1 MSLRVLVRGV
11 GDIGSA
17 VAHRVFSAG
26 FHVVMH
32 DDPTPSAT
40 RRGMAFADAVFD
52 GRAVLEG
59 VRAVRAHDLDQ
70 VQHVLAC
77 GDAIPIYVG
86 SWEALLPMLRPR
98 VLIDARMRKHSVPEV
113 QRGLAH
119 LTIGL
124 GPSLEAGH
132 HADVVIETSWDGL
145 GRVITDGSTL
155 PLAGEPRQIA
165 GHGRDRYVYAPRDG
179 VFRTGARIGDLV
191 CQGQAIAAIE
201 GVVLTAPLDGT
212 LQGLTRDGVS
222 VKTRTKVIEV
232 DPRGRSAGA
241 WGIGERPQRI
251 AESALTA
258 IQTWERTATA
268 GR

>member
-1 MSLRVLVRGV
+1 
-11 GDIGSA
+11 
-17 VAHRVFSAG
+17 
-26 FHVVMH
+26 
-32 DDPTPSAT
+32 
-40 RRGMAFADAVFD
+40 
-52 GRAVLEG
+52 
-59 VRAVRAHDLDQ
+59 
-70 VQHVLAC
+70 
-77 GDAIPIYVG
+77 
-86 SWEALLPMLRPR
+86 
-98 VLIDARMRKHSVPEV
+98 
-113 QRGLAH
+113 
-119 LTIGL
+119 
-124 GPSLEAGH
+124 
-132 HADVVIETSWDGL
+132 VIETSWDGL

-165 GHGRDRYVYAPRDG
+165 GHGRDRYIYAPRDG
-179 VFRTGARIGDLV
+179 VFRTGARIGDV
-191 CQGQAIAAIE
+191 VRQGQAIAAIE
-201 GVVLTAPLDGT
+201 DVVLTAPLDGT